1 MASLAAH
8 EAEAVLR
15 VGQTLAVWR
24 EDGPAATVRAEE
36 REEMIRKV
44 RYSVRRG
51 DSLHAIANRFNVSV
65 NQIRDWNDRLEK
77 SRYLQPGDN
86 LTLYVDVRN
95 AP

>member
-1 MASLAAH
+1 
-8 EAEAVLR
+8 
-15 VGQTLAVWR
+15 
-24 EDGPAATVRAEE
+24 E

>member
-1 MASLAAH
+1 
-8 EAEAVLR
+8 

-24 EDGPAATVRAEE
+24 EGGASATVRAEE

-51 DSLHAIANRFNVSV
+51 DSLHASANRFNVSV

>member
-1 MASLAAH
+1 
-8 EAEAVLR
+8 
-15 VGQTLAVWR
+15 
-24 EDGPAATVRAEE
+24 
-36 REEMIRKV
+36 MIRKV